1 MSWFQFTHTAN
12 SELCSSF
19 SHANN
24 PAGTFAFVFIW
35 ELVARNSS
43 GRRKALQLQTVP
55 GGTTPVSPLGH
66 CHVSIREAS
75 HYVGSVAGSLVE
87 VGKEFCDYR
96 PKLCSVHH
104 TTYHGQ
110 EKESS
115 SYRLPEE
122 LYSIPTPSPIRLLA
136 DTIKVNHKHALHNTI
151 RPQAAD
157 SC

>member
-1 MSWFQFTHTAN
+1 LSWFQSTHTAN
-12 SELCSSF
+12 SELCSTL

-24 PAGTFAFVFIW
+24 PAGTFAFVFFW
-35 ELVARNSS
+35 ELVAGNPAWTADSVTAAD
-43 GRRKALQLQTVP
+43 GARRDDA
-55 GGTTPVSPLGH
+55 SI
-66 CHVSIREAS
+66 SIRALPCVDCEAS
-75 HYVGSVAGSLVE
+75 HCVGSVAGSLVE
-87 VGKEFCDYR
+87 VGKEFCGYQ

-136 DTIKVNHKHALHNTI
+136 DTIKLNHKHALHNTI